1 MGPLLARDTVEDLF
15 DRYGPGY
22 RWFVT
27 IGGLT
32 ASFTMVLTGTI
43 VNVAVPDVMGAYGV
57 GQDKAQFLS
66 TAFITTM
73 TASQLL
79 NAWFVGKFGQRDTF
93 IIVLSIFLLGGLI
106 CGFSPNLNV
115 IIFGRVMQG
124 FAAGIVQPLVM
135 VTLFQ
140 VFPADRRGTAM
151 AIYGMGLVLALGL
164 GPVVGGVTIDVL
176 GWRNIFF
183 VPLPLVVIALTVGI
197 FLMPSALNQR
207 KTGAFDW
214 YGYVLLCIA
223 LYCMMSAIGHGQRDG
238 WTSDR
243 SMTVI
248 LIGLTATIG
257 FVISQLRPGASMLD
271 FSLFKNVRF
280 ASAVVVAIV
289 FGMGN
294 FASTYAIP
302 VFGQLV
308 QGYTATVAGFLML
321 PASLFVVMVL
331 PITGRLTDRVP
342 PQYPIMGGLL
352 VFAFGSLLLASA
364 DINTSFW
371 TFAFYTVIA
380 RFGMSFI
387 TPALM
392 STALGSLPPD
402 RLNQGSGTINFFR
415 QLGGATGINSLV
427 VVLEMRTQFHSDAYT
442 VTQTASNSST
452 RELLSN
458 LESVLTGSGIPASQ
472 ASQIAIGHLG
482 RMVEAQANT
491 MGFQDGFLI
500 TGVVF
505 ILALIPAYI
514 LARAAPNK

>member
-1 MGPLLARDTVEDLF
+1 
-15 DRYGPGY
+15 
-22 RWFVT
+22 
-27 IGGLT
+27 
-32 ASFTMVLTGTI
+32 
-43 VNVAVPDVMGAYGV
+43 
-57 GQDKAQFLS
+57 
-66 TAFITTM
+66 
-73 TASQLL
+73 
-79 NAWFVGKFGQRDTF
+79 
-93 IIVLSIFLLGGLI
+93 
-106 CGFSPNLNV
+106 
-115 IIFGRVMQG
+115 
-124 FAAGIVQPLVM
+124 
-135 VTLFQ
+135 
-140 VFPADRRGTAM
+140 
-151 AIYGMGLVLALGL
+151 
-164 GPVVGGVTIDVL
+164 
-176 GWRNIFF
+176 
-183 VPLPLVVIALTVGI
+183 
-197 FLMPSALNQR
+197 MPSALNQR

-248 LIGLTATIG
+248 FIGLTATIG
-257 FVISQLRPGASMLD
+257 FVISQMRPGSSMLD
-271 FSLFKNVRF
+271 FSLFKNIRF

-321 PASLFVVMVL
+321 PASLVVVMIL

-352 VFAFGSLLLASA
+352 VFAFGSLLLASG

-458 LESVLTGSGIPASQ
+458 LESVLTGSGVPASQ

-491 MGFQDGFLI
+491 MGFQDGFLV

>member
-1 MGPLLARDTVEDLF
+1 MARDTVEDLF

-79 NAWFVGKFGQRDTF
+79 NAWFVGKFGQRDAF

-183 VPLPLVVIALTVGI
+183 VPLPLVVVALTAGI

-248 LIGLTATIG
+248 FIGLTATIG
-257 FVISQLRPGASMLD
+257 FVISQMRPGSSMLD

-308 QGYTATVAGFLML
+308 QGYTATVAGFFDVAGKSGCGDGLTNYGTFNR
-321 PASLFVVMVL
+321 PSAATVSHH
-331 PITGRLTDRVP
+331 GRLIGICIWV
-342 PQYPIMGGLL
+342 
-352 VFAFGSLLLASA
+352 AAS
-364 DINTSFW
+364 
-371 TFAFYTVIA
+371 
-380 RFGMSFI
+380 
-387 TPALM
+387 
-392 STALGSLPPD
+392 
-402 RLNQGSGTINFFR
+402 R
-415 QLGGATGINSLV
+415 QC
-427 VVLEMRTQFHSDAYT
+427 
-442 VTQTASNSST
+442 VT
-452 RELLSN
+452 
-458 LESVLTGSGIPASQ
+458 
-472 ASQIAIGHLG
+472 
-482 RMVEAQANT
+482 
-491 MGFQDGFLI
+491 
-500 TGVVF
+500 
-505 ILALIPAYI
+505 
-514 LARAAPNK
+514 

>member
-1 MGPLLARDTVEDLF
+1 VARDTVEELF

-43 VNVAVPDVMGAYGV
+43 VNVAIPDVMGAYGV

-79 NAWFVGKFGQRDTF
+79 NAWFVGKLGQRTAF
-93 IIVLSIFLLGGLI
+93 IIVLSIFLLGGMI
-106 CGFSPNLNV
+106 CGFSPNLDL

-140 VFPADRRGTAM
+140 VFPSDRRGTAM
-151 AIYGMGLVLALGL
+151 AIYGMGLVLALGF
-164 GPVVGGVTIDVL
+164 GPVVGGITIDTL
-176 GWRNIFF
+176 GWRYIFF
-183 VPLPLVVIALTVGI
+183 VPAPLVLIALTAGL
-197 FLMPSALNQR
+197 FLMPSAKTQR
-207 KTGAFDW
+207 DIGKFDW
-214 YGYVLLCIA
+214 YGYLLLCVA
-223 LYCMMSAIGHGQRDG
+223 LFCLMTAIGHGQRDG

-243 SMTVI
+243 SAIVM
-248 LIGLTATIG
+248 LIGLVATIG
-257 FVISQLRPGASMLD
+257 FVVSQLRPGSGMLD
-271 FSLFKNVRF
+271 FTLFRNARF
-280 ASAVVVAIV
+280 SAAILVAIV

-302 VFGQLV
+302 VFGQIV
-308 QGYTATVAGFLML
+308 QNYSATVAGFLML
-321 PASLFVVMVL
+321 PASLFVVAAL
-331 PITGRLTDRVP
+331 PITGRITDRTP
-342 PQYPIMGGLL
+342 PQFPIMGGLL
-352 VFAFGSLLLASA
+352 VFALGSFLLSQA

-371 TFAFYTVIA
+371 TFAFYAVIA

-392 STALGSLPPD
+392 ATALSSLPPD

-415 QLGGATGINSLV
+415 QLGGAIGINALV
-427 VVLEMRTQFHSDAYT
+427 VVLELRTQFHSDAYAI
-442 VTQTASNSST
+442 TQTASNNTT
-452 RELLSN
+452 RELISN
-458 LESVLTGSGIPASQ
+458 LEVILTEAGVAAPQVTPMALH
-472 ASQIAIGHLG
+472 HLG
-482 RMVEAQANT
+482 RVVEAQANT
-491 MGFQDGFLI
+491 MGFQDGFI
-500 TGVVF
+500 VTSVVF
-505 ILALIPAYI
+505 LLALIPAYI
-514 LARAAPNK
+514 LARAKPSRDK

>member
-1 MGPLLARDTVEDLF
+1 LSRDTVEDLF
-15 DRYGPGY
+15 DRYGSGY

-32 ASFTMVLTGTI
+32 ASFSMVLSGTI

-79 NAWFVGKFGQRDTF
+79 NAWFVGKLGQRLAFT
-93 IIVLSIFLLGGLI
+93 IVLSIFLLGGLI
-106 CGFSPNLNV
+106 CGFSPNLDL

-151 AIYGMGLVLALGL
+151 AIYGMGLVLALGF
-164 GPVVGGVTIDVL
+164 GPVIGGVTIDVL
-176 GWRNIFF
+176 SWRNIFF
-183 VPLPLVVIALTVGI
+183 VPLPLVVIALVAGL
-197 FLMPSALNQR
+197 FLMPSDRNQR
-207 KTGAFDW
+207 RSGSFDW
-214 YGYVLLCIA
+214 YGYVLLCVA
-223 LYCMMSAIGHGQRDG
+223 LYCLMTTIGHGQRDG
-238 WTSDR
+238 WTSDKIL
-243 SMTVI
+243 MTVG
-248 LIGLTATIG
+248 IGLAATVG
-257 FVISQLRPGASMLD
+257 FVFSQLRPGSSMLD
-271 FSLFKNVRF
+271 FTLFKNVRF
-280 ASAVVVAIV
+280 ASAVVVAMV

-308 QGYTATVAGFLML
+308 QNYTATIAGFLML
-321 PASLFVVMVL
+321 PASLVVVAIL
-331 PITGRLTDRVP
+331 PVSGRITDRVP
-342 PQYPIMGGLL
+342 PQFPIMGGLL
-352 VFAFGSLLLASA
+352 VFALGSLLLASA

-371 TFAFYTVIA
+371 TFAIYTVIA

-392 STALGSLPPD
+392 ATALGSLPPD

-415 QLGGATGINSLV
+415 QLGGAIGINSLV
-427 VVLEMRTQFHSDAYT
+427 VVLEMRTQFHSEAYT
-442 VTQTASNSST
+442 VTQTAANSST

-458 LESVLTGSGIPASQ
+458 LEGILTEAGVPATQVSQ
-472 ASQIAIGHLG
+472 LAIGHLG
-482 RMVEAQANT
+482 QMVEAQANT
-491 MGFQDGFLI
+491 LGFQDGFLV
-500 TGVVF
+500 TGVIF

-514 LARAAPNK
+514 LARSKPDENQS